1 MPRFRLRWCRG
12 TNNILAV
19 REIIRPYRAELAFF
33 CVSGCEEHRTFSDA
47 PPALSGQECLLH
59 TDCSCTGRSTRSSIR
74 NWFDPFGFVVY
85 LWGCRFPLRVARGR
99 GAEFFPFM
107 DKKRILASV
116 VVFFILAILVYLQYR
131 HWRTFDWGTF
141 WSQTHR
147 IKKIHVLH
155 GIALIYLAYGMRA
168 WRWKIFLKPVR
179 PKTRTIDLV
188 SPTLV
193 GFTGL
198 ALLGR
203 AGEFIRPYLIAR
215 RTDLPVS
222 SQLAVWGVERIFDI
236 GAFTVLM
243 LLAIFLPSALP
254 SIPHPE
260 YYLRFRELGFLLT
273 AAVAATTVAA
283 IVIRRNGERVAVWVE
298 QRSSHLSSN
307 LGHKMAQ
314 KVREFGMGLNTIH
327 GPFSLLWLSLV
338 SVGMWYLIALAYQEV
353 THSYG
358 VDALAIPVSQLLIL
372 MFSSMLGSMLQ
383 LPAVGGGSQMA
394 TIATLSSVFD
404 VPPELAASC
413 GILLWLVTFAAV
425 VPAGLLLAHRER
437 LSLRKLS
444 VESHRTE

>member
-1 MPRFRLRWCRG
+1 
-12 TNNILAV
+12 
-19 REIIRPYRAELAFF
+19 
-33 CVSGCEEHRTFSDA
+33 
-47 PPALSGQECLLH
+47 
-59 TDCSCTGRSTRSSIR
+59 
-74 NWFDPFGFVVY
+74 
-85 LWGCRFPLRVARGR
+85 
-99 GAEFFPFM
+99 M

-116 VVFFILAILVYLQYR
+116 VVFLILAILIYLQYR

-147 IKKIHVLH
+147 IKKFQVLYA
-155 GIALIYLAYGMRA
+155 IALIYFAYGLRVI
-168 WRWKIFLKPVR
+168 RWKLFLKPVR
-179 PKTRTIDLV
+179 PSTTVIELL

-215 RTDLPVS
+215 RTDLSFS
-222 SQLAVWGVERIFDI
+222 SQLAVWAVERIFDV
-236 GAFTVLM
+236 GAFAFLI

-260 YYLRFRELGFLLT
+260 YYGRFREAGFFLIALVVVT
-273 AAVAATTVAA
+273 AVVAV
-283 IVIRRNGERVAVWVE
+283 VIGRNGEAAAQWVE
-298 QRSSHLSSN
+298 RRFSHLSSN
-307 LGHKMAQ
+307 FGHRMGQ

-327 GPFSLLWLSLV
+327 GPASLLWLTLV
-338 SVGMWYLIALAYQEV
+338 SVGMWYVIALSYKAL

-358 VDALAIPVSQLLIL
+358 VDALDIPVSQILIL
-372 MFSSMLGSMLQ
+372 MGSSMVGSMLQ

-404 VPPELAASC
+404 VPPEMAASC

-425 VPAGLLLAHRER
+425 VPTGLVLAHRER

-444 VESHRTE
+444 VESHRAEEVEQEPPSL

>member
-1 MPRFRLRWCRG
+1 
-12 TNNILAV
+12 
-19 REIIRPYRAELAFF
+19 
-33 CVSGCEEHRTFSDA
+33 
-47 PPALSGQECLLH
+47 
-59 TDCSCTGRSTRSSIR
+59 
-74 NWFDPFGFVVY
+74 
-85 LWGCRFPLRVARGR
+85 
-99 GAEFFPFM
+99 M

-116 VVFFILAILVYLQYR
+116 VVFFILAFLVYLQIR

-147 IKKIHVLH
+147 IKKLHLLH
-155 GIALIYLAYGMRA
+155 GIALIYLGYVMRA

-179 PKTRTIDLV
+179 PKTRTIELV

-193 GFTGL
+193 GFAGL

-215 RTDLPVS
+215 RTELPVS
-222 SQLAVWGVERIFDI
+222 SQVAVWGVERIFDI

-260 YYLRFRELGFLLT
+260 YYLRFRELGFVLT
-273 AAVAATTVAA
+273 GIVSATAIAAV
-283 IVIRRNGERVAVWVE
+283 IIRRNGERVAAWFE
-298 QRSSHLSSN
+298 QRFSHLPN
-307 LGHKMAQ
+307 VGHRIGAR
-314 KVREFGMGLNTIH
+314 VREFGMGLNTIH
-327 GPFSLLWLSLV
+327 SPWSMLALTMV
-338 SVGMWYLIALAYQEV
+338 SIGMWYAIALSYQEV

-358 VDALAIPVSQLLIL
+358 VAALDIPVSQLLIL
-372 MFSSMLGSMLQ
+372 MFASMLGSMLQ

-394 TIATLSSVFD
+394 TIATLSNVFD
-404 VPPELAASC
+404 APPEVAASC

-425 VPAGLLLAHRER
+425 IPVGLLLAHHER

-444 VESHRTE
+444 AESHQAEKEMQEPPASGA

>member
-1 MPRFRLRWCRG
+1 
-12 TNNILAV
+12 
-19 REIIRPYRAELAFF
+19 
-33 CVSGCEEHRTFSDA
+33 
-47 PPALSGQECLLH
+47 
-59 TDCSCTGRSTRSSIR
+59 
-74 NWFDPFGFVVY
+74 
-85 LWGCRFPLRVARGR
+85 
-99 GAEFFPFM
+99 M

-116 VVFFILAILVYLQYR
+116 VVFLILAILFYLQYR
-131 HWRTFDWGTF
+131 HWRSFDWHTF

-155 GIALIYLAYGMRA
+155 GVALIYFGYWMRA

-179 PKTRTIDLV
+179 PKISVTSLV

-222 SQLAVWGVERIFDI
+222 SQVAVWGVERIFDI

-243 LLAIFLPSALP
+243 MLAIFLPSALP

-260 YYLRFRELGFLLT
+260 YYLRFREIGFLLT
-273 AAVAATTVAA
+273 AIVAATTVAA
-283 IVIRRNGERVAVWVE
+283 IVIRRNGERVAAWIE
-298 QRSSHLSSN
+298 QRFSHLSSN
-307 LGHKMAQ
+307 VGHRMGQ

-327 GPFSLLWLSLV
+327 GPLSLLWLTLV
-338 SVGMWYLIALAYQEV
+338 SVGMWYVIALSYHEV
-353 THSYG
+353 THAYG
-358 VDALAIPVSQLLIL
+358 ADALEIPVSQLLIL
-372 MFSSMLGSMLQ
+372 MFSSMMGSMVQ
-383 LPAVGGGSQMA
+383 LPAVGGGSQIA

-404 VPPELAASC
+404 VPPEMAASC

-425 VPAGLLLAHRER
+425 VPVGLLLAHHER

-444 VESHRTE
+444 VESHKAEDDS